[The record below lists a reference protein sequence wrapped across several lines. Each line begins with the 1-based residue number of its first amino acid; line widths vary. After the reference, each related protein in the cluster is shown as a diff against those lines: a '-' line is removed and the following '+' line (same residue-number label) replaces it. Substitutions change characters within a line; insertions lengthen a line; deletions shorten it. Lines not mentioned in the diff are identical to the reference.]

1 MDDAGSSGN
10 VLVKAN
16 TIDEWVRAAQEN
28 GVHVDGVREKEGSD
42 YAVIVVKDS
51 FECDFTEKELDMAD
65 PSTNFING
73 LMLSN

>member
-1 MDDAGSSGN
+1 M
-10 VLVKAN
+10 
-16 TIDEWVRAAQEN
+16 
-28 GVHVDGVREKEGSD
+28 DGVREKEGSD

-51 FECDFTEKELDMAD
+51 FECDFTEKELDMTD